1 MIMFVPTTQPRPPQ
15 NMRAIQKK
23 KSVAPT
29 PEEECA
35 KNWFTD
41 KEYLARVKKMDVAEL
56 YGNLTQYHSNLKSKT
71 IGTGL
76 AAALL
81 QVEGE
86 RERELRDYKHGVV
99 RGRDA
104 DAAESL

>member
-1 MIMFVPTTQPRPPQ
+1 
-15 NMRAIQKK
+15 MRAAQKK

-29 PEEECA
+29 PQEDA
-35 KNWFTD
+35 KNWFTNE
-41 KEYLARVKKMDVAEL
+41 EYLAKVKKLDVAEL
-56 YGNLTQYHSNLKSKT
+56 YGNLTQYHSNMKSKT

-81 QVEGE
+81 QVERE

>member
-1 MIMFVPTTQPRPPQ
+1 
-15 NMRAIQKK
+15 MRAAQKS
-23 KSVAPT
+23 KSVAPP
-29 PEEECA
+29 PEEKHA
-35 KNWFTD
+35 KNWFTN
-41 KEYLARVKKMDVAEL
+41 EQYLVRAQEMGVAEL
-56 YGNLTQYHSNLKSKT
+56 YGNLVQYHSNLKSKT

-86 RERELRDYKHGVV
+86 REGELRDYKHGVV

>member
-1 MIMFVPTTQPRPPQ
+1 
-15 NMRAIQKK
+15 MRAVQKR
-23 KSVAPT
+23 KSAAPP
-29 PEEECA
+29 PEEEHA

-41 KEYLARVKKMDVAEL
+41 EEYLTRAQEMGVAEL
-56 YGNLTQYHSNLKSKT
+56 YGNLVQYHSNLKSKT

-86 RERELRDYKHGVV
+86 REGELRDYKHGIA
-99 RGRDA
+99 RGQDSVLEAHREARRDA
-104 DAAESL
+104 DAAKPL